1 MSRIDE
7 NTPGF
12 IKPGT
17 SGATIA
23 QLMNP
28 VKRRRYVLS
37 DTDRMGMN
45 GAHVPAAYGFAVK
58 RPRKARKGS
67 MR

>member
-1 MSRIDE
+1 MKIDK

-12 IKPGT
+12 MPAG

-45 GAHVPAAYGFAVK
+45 GAHVPAAYGFRVK
-58 RPRKARKGS
+58 RDKKKRTR
-67 MR
+67 

>member
-12 IKPGT
+12 MPAG

-23 QLMNP
+23 QLSNP
-28 VKRRRYVLS
+28 VPRRRYTLE
-37 DTDRMGMN
+37 DTNRMGVN
-45 GAHVPAAYGFAVK
+45 GNHVPAAYGFRVK
-58 RPRKARKGS
+58 RDKKKRTR
-67 MR
+67 